1 MSSGAKQ
8 SVFHVS
14 VCVCVC
20 LFVFL
25 YDRYKG
31 EAGTVCFPIAI
42 PQKEVFITVP
52 QGAESSYNDFQ

>member
-1 MSSGAKQ
+1 MCQ
-8 SVFHVS
+8 
-14 VCVCVC
+14 CVCVC

-52 QGAESSYNDFQ
+52 QGAESSYHDFQ